1 MTKVTIEDDL
11 GNKLE
16 MEGKAVIA
24 SILEPVGKEEGVK
37 VCSITM
43 GQGSPAEITNAA
55 VRGATGVI
63 SEIMKKLPG
72 VKAAEL
78 GIAAS
83 KAFADA
89 LFDDDK
95 NVVVERS
102 EMEFADKEGKQ

>member
-1 MTKVTIEDDL
+1 MTKVTITDDL
-11 GNKLE
+11 GNAME

-24 SILEPVGKEEGVK
+24 SILGPADREGVK

-72 VKAAEL
+72 VQAAEL

-102 EMEFADKEGKQ
+102 EIDPADEEEKK

>member
-1 MTKVTIEDDL
+1 MTKVTITDDL
-11 GNKLE
+11 GNAME

-24 SILEPVGKEEGVK
+24 SIMGPADREGVK

-43 GQGSPAEITNAA
+43 GQGSLAEITNAA
-55 VRGATGVI
+55 VKGATGVI

-72 VKAAEL
+72 VQAAEL

-102 EMEFADKEGKQ
+102 EMDFADKEEKK